1 MKRPIT
7 VERMVLHN
15 GEPVPVIALSRKE
28 KADLARWLKQTW
40 FTELYRGQAEVIWEE
55 KAEKD
60 PAI

>member
-1 MKRPIT
+1 
-7 VERMVLHN
+7 MVLHN